1 MITLTQFNYLL
12 TGALWTVGLSL
23 VAFVGGGLLGFAV
36 ALMRV
41 STRRWLR
48 SATWV
53 YIQMIQGT
61 PLLILLFLSY
71 FGISLFGYR
80 PSPFF
85 AVALGFSIYT
95 SAFLGEIW
103 RGAIESV
110 NRSQWEASACLGF
123 NRIQQLFYIVI
134 PQATRIAT
142 PPTVGFMVQ
151 VVKHTSLA
159 SIVGFIELTRAGQVI
174 NNVTF
179 QPFLIY
185 LIVAAIYFVI
195 CYPLSQLSKKLEGA
209 LNVSGR

>member
-1 MITLTQFNYLL
+1 MMTLTQFNYIL
-12 TGALWTVGLSL
+12 TGAMWTVGLSL
-23 VAFVGGGLLGFAV
+23 IAFIGGGLLGFII

-41 STRRWLR
+41 SPNRWIR
-48 SATWV
+48 GATWV
-53 YIQMIQGT
+53 YIQLIQGT

-71 FGISLFGYR
+71 FGMSLLGYR

-85 AVALGFSIYT
+85 AVALGFSIYA

-123 NRIQQLFYIVI
+123 DRFQQLSRIII
-134 PQATRIAT
+134 PQAVRIAT

-159 SIVGFIELTRAGQVI
+159 SIVGFVELTRAAQVI
-174 NNVTF
+174 NNAIF
-179 QPFLIY
+179 QPFMIY
-185 LIVAAIYFVI
+185 LLIAAIYFAI